1 MASPSRVV
9 RKNVMLEA
17 PKVKRL
23 VKKLG
28 ARSES
33 EAIRIV
39 IDDFLFEDE
48 VMKHVMDLRRRGT
61 LKDAYHRG
69 KPVKSP

>member
-1 MASPSRVV
+1 
-9 RKNVMLEA
+9 MLEA

-39 IDDFLFEDE
+39 IDDFLFADE
-48 VMKHVMDLRRRGT
+48 VMKRVRSLRRRGT
-61 LKDAYHRG
+61 LEDAYHRS
-69 KPVKSP
+69 KPR

>member
-1 MASPSRVV
+1 MASSTRVV

-17 PKVKRL
+17 PKVQLL
-23 VKKLG
+23 VERLG

-39 IDDFLFEDE
+39 IDDFLFADE
-48 VMKHVMDLRRRGT
+48 VLNRLRKLRRRGT
-61 LKDAYHRG
+61 LKDAYRRTRDR
-69 KPVKSP
+69 